1 MPIVMLIHQVCWK
14 KSKLPDDTL
23 WAEIKRM
30 IKVHDLPW
38 IRKKNYQ
45 IRNFITK
52 LVSSWLH
59 IVMPIVM
66 LIHQVCWK
74 KSKLPDDTLWAEI
87 ERIIEVHDL
96 PWIGK
101 KWPNKKLHNQTRFII
116 VAHCYAYW
124 NVHPSSLLEKLQT
137 SWWNFMSWDWKNNQ
151 GPWFTMNRKKI
162 DRIKNSITKLV
173 SLWLH
178 IFMPIVMLIHQV
190 CWKKSKLPDDTLW
203 AEIER
208 IIKVHD
214 LPWIGKKYS
223 NFFKKEKKNIKA
235 M

>member
-1 MPIVMLIHQVCWK
+1 
-14 KSKLPDDTL
+14 
-23 WAEIKRM
+23 
-30 IKVHDLPW
+30 
-38 IRKKNYQ
+38 
-45 IRNFITK
+45 
-52 LVSSWLH
+52 
-59 IVMPIVM
+59 MPIVM

-162 DRIKNSITKLV
+162 DQIKNSITKLV

-203 AEIER
+203 AEIES
-208 IIKVHD
+208 IIYG
-214 LPWIGKKYS
+214 IGWS
-223 NFFKKEKKNIKA
+223 HIEIWAGLWPIFMA
-235 M
+235 VQ